1 MATKRLREEDESTD
15 GDAPTVMPPKAKR
28 QKGIAAAAAASHVVL
43 SRCRQSLTRAA
54 VSRLARR
61 VVLQF
66 EKLYLDRLP
75 CADMYEWSFMHRDRV
90 THILVIPS
98 RYES

>member
-1 MATKRLREEDESTD
+1 M
-15 GDAPTVMPPKAKR
+15 
-28 QKGIAAAAAASHVVL
+28 
-43 SRCRQSLTRAA
+43 
-54 VSRLARR
+54 
-61 VVLQF
+61 LQF